1 MSRKKGP
8 NILRAKNE
16 RLRNP
21 HALIPGQIL
30 VGASTKPTRQ
40 TEVSCRRVFSGDCT
54 CSGHQDAEEEL
65 NELSPCL
72 LANKT
77 DEGKSH
83 REKYYKRI
91 INHYSS
97 EEVKKQFDKEGINVN
112 LSCIRFIQFV
122 RCLLRAEK
130 NGKWA
135 SVSQKKIEQVVK
147 GGGEDGGD

>member
-1 MSRKKGP
+1 M
-8 NILRAKNE
+8 
-16 RLRNP
+16 
-21 HALIPGQIL
+21 
-30 VGASTKPTRQ
+30 
-40 TEVSCRRVFSGDCT
+40 
-54 CSGHQDAEEEL
+54 

-130 NGKWA
+130 KG
-135 SVSQKKIEQVVK
+135 SGRQSKKIEQVVK